1 MLFVGTIQA
10 PASADP
16 APVGSDSGYVIVE
29 QDGAGV
35 VSVPDTSL
43 ETAKE
48 KEAWLAERDQGLQ
61 TSATT
66 LKSNGSKSVSG
77 GYLNVVGSSSLTSGC
92 GVFSCWR
99 KFGSN
104 WGDFS
109 WIGSGNI
116 STIQGSLKWWLSG
129 VNVSFSLPAGAGFSA
144 AGSGIVWE
152 PAALNNAWH
161 EHLDYSAKV
170 QLNATIVNNA
180 YFTAQGDF
188 LKGGTWYHVQG
199 D

>member
-1 MLFVGTIQA
+1 MRSTTRLAWSAFAAVLFVGTIQA

-129 VNVSFSLPAGAGFSA
+129 VNVSFSLPAGAASRLREVA
-144 AGSGIVWE
+144 SSGSLR
-152 PAALNNAWH
+152 P
-161 EHLDYSAKV
+161 S
-170 QLNATIVNNA
+170 T
-180 YFTAQGDF
+180 TP
-188 LKGGTWYHVQG
+188 GTSTSTTRPRFN
-199 D
+199 